1 VLDLMSLEYAAE
13 FLRVNGFSLRENP
26 QSSLDWC
33 LAEARGGS
41 VEAQCVAST
50 ILRYGFASAH
60 NEAEAIRWC
69 SAAAASGNL
78 DAQCALAGHRI
89 STKGD
94 YRDVPLGIAML
105 EDLIS
110 KGHLTA
116 MVSMA
121 LLKLSGYVDQVKQ
134 NSQEAIDLL
143 SVPAQAGNFYAQC
156 LLGMQLVENTN
167 ESARQAGVRW
177 VLKAAEGGDA
187 TAHELLSTYYR
198 EGDHGLPV
206 DLERAEFHSK
216 SARR

>member
-1 VLDLMSLEYAAE
+1 VLDLMSLEYAAQ

-26 QSSLDWC
+26 QSALEWC
-33 LAEARGGS
+33 LAGARRGS

-50 ILRYGFASAH
+50 ILRYGFAGVH

-69 SAAAASGNL
+69 NAAAASGNL
-78 DAQCALAGHRI
+78 DARCALAGHRI

-94 YRDVPLGIAML
+94 YRDVPLGIATL

-110 KGHLTA
+110 KGHLPA

-121 LLKLSGYVDQVKQ
+121 LLKLSGYVDLVAQ
-134 NSQEAIDLL
+134 NSQEGIDLL
-143 SVPAQAGNFYAQC
+143 SVPAQAGNSYAQC
-156 LLGMQLVENTN
+156 LLGVELVGNAN
-167 ESARQAGVRW
+167 ESTRRVGVRW
-177 VLKAAEGGDA
+177 LLKAAEGGNA

-206 DLERAEFHSK
+206 DLERAEFHAK
-216 SARR
+216 SVRR